1 MACQRA
7 WRPAK
12 LGGRFRQARTSD
24 GFLAKSDDRS
34 ERMIDMMETMFS
46 TLIRTMV
53 NAGDGRGP
61 LAGFDATQQF
71 CPDRRHDT
79 DVARNINAA
88 FLILLSG
95 PDHAQHSLAGEYLD
109 NLMGDREWG
118 NVARFMKN
126 GVALI
131 DGEIRNLCREDD
143 DFKNALQEAE
153 RFCAAKDT
161 SREAGSLKRIWEVLF
176 PEGAGCLLD
185 QAEKILSLRVSR
197 VVHVSALNPSPIDN
211 PSRQMLFLSNLLVTT
226 PGDSDSLEHLPYGSK
241 VVEKL
246 KQVMREKQRYWFD
259 HPIQIGVSNDN
270 NEAIYG
276 LRGLDN
282 AISFEKEKGVAQPGD
297 RLTCLLSVSVT
308 HDGLHGIVKDYLRE
322 VYESTEPFSHL
333 NIYLFSENDTDQI
346 TNEILL
352 PAMEKFMGSSKGELL
367 STVFGVDGEYG
378 RHYSFLKAVT
388 AFWQVLIDP
397 GVKGSY
403 KLDLDQVFD
412 QEALVKETGNSALE
426 HFTTPLW
433 GARGEDVEG
442 NPVDL
447 GLMAGALVNA
457 DDASKGLFTPDVPIP
472 DPIPRGE
479 ALAFF
484 SAFPMG
490 ISTRAEMMARYDT
503 ATLDG
508 IHHCLQ
514 RIHVTGGTTAALI
527 ESVRRYRPFTPTF
540 IGRAED
546 QAYLLGS
553 LFTNPA
559 ENLRYLHKPGLIMR
573 HDKAVFA
580 GEAIEGAKLGKY
592 IGDLVRILFFS
603 YYVRALPWPSSDIK
617 KIVDP
622 FTGCFASKLPFTVVY
637 LRLSFHL
644 AEMFAGDGEPV
655 NVEGIQLLKQGV
667 ERLEKVI
674 GELNQTP
681 NPLMG
686 KYRQEKEGWDLF
698 YDLLDHLEA
707 ALAKDDVFAMGLRER
722 ARKLVKDCRL

>member
-1 MACQRA
+1 
-7 WRPAK
+7 
-12 LGGRFRQARTSD
+12 
-24 GFLAKSDDRS
+24 
-34 ERMIDMMETMFS
+34 MEKIFS
-46 TLIRTMV
+46 TLIHTLV
-53 NAGDGRGP
+53 DGTQKSPP
-61 LAGFDATQQF
+61 LAGFDVGDQF
-71 CPDRRHDT
+71 IPDKGRET

-95 PDHAQHSLAGEYLD
+95 CDHALYSVAERYLD
-109 NLMGDREWG
+109 SFEGEEEWQ

-126 GVALI
+126 GAALI
-131 DGEIRNLCREDD
+131 NEEIRNLCHEDD
-143 DFKNALQEAE
+143 VFKNALEKAG

-161 SREAGSLKRIWEVLF
+161 SWGAGSLKKIWAVLF
-176 PEGAGCLLD
+176 PEGVDCLID
-185 QAEKILSLRVSR
+185 QTEKILSLRASR
-197 VVHVSALNPSPIDN
+197 RVHITEPNVSPIDD

-226 PGDSDSLEHLPYGSK
+226 PGDSDSLERLPHGSRM
-241 VVEKL
+241 VEKL
-246 KQVMREKQRYWFD
+246 RQVMTEKQRYWYD

-282 AISFEKEKGVAQPGD
+282 AISFEKERGVVRPAD
-297 RLTCLLSVSVT
+297 KLTCILSVSVT

-322 VYESTEPFSHL
+322 VYDSTEPFSNL
-333 NIYLFSENDTDQI
+333 NIYLFSENDTDLI
-346 TNEILL
+346 TTEILL
-352 PAMEKFMGSSKGELL
+352 PAMEKYLGVRDAGSLRR
-367 STVFGVDGEYG
+367 VFGVDGEYG
-378 RHYSFLKAVT
+378 RHYSFLKAMSVL
-388 AFWQVLIDP
+388 WQVLIDP
-397 GVKGSY
+397 GVKGSL

-433 GARGEDVEG
+433 GAKGEDAEG

-457 DDASKGLFTPDVPIP
+457 EDVPRGLFTPDVPIP

-484 SAFPMG
+484 SPLPMG

-508 IHHCLQ
+508 VDHCLQ

-527 ESVRRYRPFTPTF
+527 ESIRRYRPFTPTF

-546 QAYLLGS
+546 QAYLMGS
-553 LFTNPA
+553 LFTKPDR
-559 ENLRYLHKPGLIMR
+559 NLRYLHKPGLIMR

-592 IGDLVRILFFS
+592 MGDLVRILFFS
-603 YYVRALPWPSSDIK
+603 YYVRALPWPSSEIK
-617 KIVDP
+617 KVIDP
-622 FTGCFASKLPFTVVY
+622 FTGCFASKLPFTAVY

-644 AEMFAGDGEPV
+644 AEMFAHDDESV
-655 NVEGIQLLKQGV
+655 YVEGIQLLKLGV

-681 NPLMG
+681 NPLIE

-698 YDLLDHLEA
+698 YDLLDHLEED
-707 ALAKDDVFAMGLRER
+707 LEQGDVFALNLRDR
-722 ARKLVKDCRL
+722 AGELVEDCRV

>member
-1 MACQRA
+1 
-7 WRPAK
+7 
-12 LGGRFRQARTSD
+12 
-24 GFLAKSDDRS
+24 
-34 ERMIDMMETMFS
+34 MIENMFS
-46 TLIRTMV
+46 TIIRTLV
-53 NAGDGRGP
+53 DGTQTKES
-61 LAGFDATQQF
+61 LAGFNVGDQF
-71 CPDRRHDT
+71 IPDQGQDT

-95 PDHAQHSLAGEYLD
+95 CDHELYRIAERYLD
-109 NLMGDREWG
+109 VFEAEEKWQNA
-118 NVARFMKN
+118 VRFMKN
-126 GVALI
+126 GAALI
-131 DGEIRNLCREDD
+131 NGEIRNLCCEDN
-143 DFKNALQEAE
+143 DFKNALEKAE
-153 RFCAAKDT
+153 RFCVQQNT
-161 SREAGSLKRIWEVLF
+161 SQGTGSLKKIWEVLF

-185 QAEKILSLRVSR
+185 QAEKILSLRADRR
-197 VVHVSALNPSPIDN
+197 VHITAPNASPIDN
-211 PSRQMLFLSNLLVTT
+211 PSRQMLFLSNLMVTI
-226 PGDSDSLEHLPYGSK
+226 PGDSDSLEHLPYGSRM
-241 VVEKL
+241 VEKL
-246 KQVMREKQRYWFD
+246 RRVMTEKQRYWFD

-282 AISFEKEKGVAQPGD
+282 AISFEKERGVARPAD
-297 RLTCLLSVSVT
+297 KLSCLLSVSVT

-322 VYESTEPFSHL
+322 VYAGTEPFEHL
-333 NIYLFSENDTDQI
+333 NIYLFSENDTDRI
-346 TNEILL
+346 TTEILL
-352 PAMEKFMGSSKGELL
+352 PAMEEYMGFSKGDLL
-367 STVFGVDGEYG
+367 RRVFGVDGEYG
-378 RHYSFLKAVT
+378 RHYSFLKAMT

-397 GVKGSY
+397 EVKASF

-433 GARGEDVEG
+433 GAKGEDVEG

-457 DDASKGLFTPDVPIP
+457 EDASRGLFTPDVPIP

-484 SAFPMG
+484 SFLPMG
-490 ISTRAEMMARYDT
+490 ISTRAEMMVRYDT

-527 ESVRRYRPFTPTF
+527 ESIRNYRPFTPTF

-546 QAYLLGS
+546 QAYLIGS
-553 LFTNPA
+553 LFTKPDA
-559 ENLRYLHKPGLIMR
+559 NLRYLHKPGLIMR

-603 YYVRALPWPSSDIK
+603 YYVRALPRPSEDIK
-617 KIVDP
+617 KIIDP

-637 LRLSFHL
+637 LRLSFRL
-644 AEMFAGDGEPV
+644 AEIFSHGDESQ
-655 NVEGIQLLKQGV
+655 NVEGVQLLKQSV
-667 ERLEKVI
+667 ERLAGI
-674 GELNQTP
+674 IRELGRTP
-681 NPLMG
+681 NPLIE

-698 YDLLDHLEA
+698 YDILDHLEA
-707 ALAKDDVFAMGLRER
+707 ALAKDDAFALNLRER
-722 ARKLVKDCRL
+722 ARKLAKGCRV